1 MIQYR
6 CECGRMLQAD
16 EGQAGQRARCP
27 SCGAVNRI
35 PSEAVR
41 DARPAR
47 RDDRDDDRPRRG
59 DDRDDDDRPRRRRRR
74 DEEPAKSNV
83 TTILLIVGGAL
94 AGILLACGGVA
105 YVGYSLLAPAFAKVA
120 EARNRME
127 ESNNLKMLGLA
138 THNFHDQRN
147 QLPRPAIE
155 SPDGK
160 PLLSWRVALLPYLE
174 PTQDALYKQFRLD
187 EPWDSDHN
195 KALISMMPKVYLRPG
210 QPPDGSG
217 RTHYQAVVGKGL
229 LFDYK
234 FFDGV
239 GKPRS
244 RRMADVTDGMSN
256 TLMFVVAK
264 DPVIW
269 TQPEDIDADDGAA
282 ILPRLDKR
290 FSAGTMSTF
299 ADGSVRPIRPG
310 VSEATLKAALTAA
323 GGEVMGPDW

>member
-16 EGQAGQRARCP
+16 EDQAGQRARCP

-94 AGILLACGGVA
+94 AGILLVCGGLVYA
-105 YVGYSLLAPAFAKVA
+105 GYTAFSSAFAQVA
-120 EARNRME
+120 EARDRVQ
-127 ESNNLKMLGLA
+127 ESNNFKQMA
-138 THNFHDQRN
+138 IAMHAFHDTRG

-160 PLLSWRVALLPYLE
+160 PLLSWRVALLPYVE
-174 PTQDALYKQFRLD
+174 NDNLYRQFKLD
-187 EPWDSDHN
+187 EPWDSNHN
-195 KALISMMPKVYLRPG
+195 KQLIPMIPRVYLRPG
-210 QPPDGSG
+210 QVPDGSG
-217 RTHYQAVVGKGL
+217 KTHYQAVVGKGL

-234 FFDGV
+234 HATPQ
-239 GKPRS
+239 GKLS
-244 RRMADVTDGMSN
+244 GRRLMDITDGTSN
-256 TLMFVVAK
+256 TIMFVVAK

-269 TQPEDIDADDGAA
+269 TKPEDIDADDGAA

-290 FSAGTMSTF
+290 FKAGTVMAT
-299 ADGSVRPIRPG
+299 ADGFVRPIRPG

-323 GGEVMGPDW
+323 GGEIVGPDW